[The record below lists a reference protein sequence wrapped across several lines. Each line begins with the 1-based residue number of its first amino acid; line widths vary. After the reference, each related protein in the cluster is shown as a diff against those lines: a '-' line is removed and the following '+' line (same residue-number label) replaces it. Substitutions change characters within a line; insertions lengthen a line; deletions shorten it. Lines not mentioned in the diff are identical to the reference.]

1 MQCKPSTGSFR
12 SFLGLRAKGAKA
24 PGRRRRRHV
33 GGGPSANRCVRWGRV
48 ARVCS
53 AAKTI
58 HWSSGR
64 SSPDRCQMPDAAAA
78 EVEVEVDG
86 WEVAVAVAVAGQRR
100 DRARAREGERNGATS
115 SLAPTTR
122 SSGTSNPVSPR
133 PRRRIMSNEK
143 NRAVV
148 YPYPNA
154 RAASGRQM
162 GAVPFL
168 RHTRPAWRENGGK
181 ISRYAPR
188 GHFLGPRGATG
199 GPAPLTS
206 LENR

>member
-1 MQCKPSTGSFR
+1 MQLALCKPCTGSFR

-64 SSPDRCQMPDAAAA
+64 SSPDAAAA

-86 WEVAVAVAVAGQRR
+86 WAVAVPGQRR

-122 SSGTSNPVSPR
+122 SSGTSPGMYPQSLGPR

-143 NRAVV
+143 NRAVLH
-148 YPYPNA
+148 PYPNA

-181 ISRYAPR
+181 ISRYARPARPFFGPPR
-188 GHFLGPRGATG
+188 GHTG